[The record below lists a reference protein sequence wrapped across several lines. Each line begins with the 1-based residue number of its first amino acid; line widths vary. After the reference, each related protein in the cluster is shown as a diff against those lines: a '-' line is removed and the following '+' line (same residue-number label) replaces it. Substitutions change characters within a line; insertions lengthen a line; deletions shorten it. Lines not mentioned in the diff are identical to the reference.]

1 MISRL
6 INLAELG
13 FIPDF
18 LIRYGIYLNCTRR
31 IGNESNFSIEEL
43 ESRKQDWISH
53 MRGSDI
59 ALVPGKANEQHYEVP
74 ASFFDIVLGPNLK
87 YSSGYWENDSENLE
101 DSENNML
108 SITAERS
115 DIENGM
121 TVLDLGCG
129 WGSLSC
135 YLAQRYPNS
144 QITSVS
150 NSKYQ
155 KEHILARCDKIG
167 LNNIRVITADMNSFD
182 PGNTFDRVVSVE
194 MFEHMRNYEK
204 LLYNISTWLKN
215 NGKLFIHIFS
225 HNSLVYPFEDN
236 RESDWMAREFFSG
249 GMMPSHELLLNFQ
262 EHLNIEKTWRMSG
275 AHYEKTSLA
284 WLKMMDQNKNEIL
297 NIFSDTYGPE
307 KAKIWFQRWRIFF
320 MSCEKLFGF
329 NGGQEWGISHYRFVK
344 H

>member
-1 MISRL
+1 M
-6 INLAELG
+6 
-13 FIPDF
+13 
-18 LIRYGIYLNCTRR
+18 NCTRR
-31 IGNESNFSIEEL
+31 LSNESTFSIEEL

-53 MRGSDI
+53 MRSSDI
-59 ALVPGKANEQHYEVP
+59 ALVPSKANEQHYEVP

-150 NSKYQ
+150 NSKDQ

-215 NGKLFIHIFS
+215 NGKLFVHIFS

-249 GMMPSHELLLNFQ
+249 GMMPSHDLLLNFQ

-307 KAKIWFQRWRIFF
+307 KAKLWFQRWRIFF

-329 NGGQEWGISHYRFVK
+329 NAGKEWGISHYRFVK